1 MSTDDELSRLR
12 IEAAGQRPIA
22 AQHIR
27 NAYTGDVLPA
37 EALHKPEKVSAAP
50 GTSNLPP
57 AALCLGRE
65 EELARLRRI
74 LSSRHEGAITQ
85 SGTVHGLGGIGKST
99 LALHYAHRHA
109 VTTL

>member
-1 MSTDDELSRLR
+1 VSTDDELSRLR
-12 IEAAGQRPIA
+12 IEAAGQKSIA
-22 AQHIR
+22 AQRIG

-37 EALHKPEKVSAAP
+37 EALHTPEKVSAAP

-74 LSSRHEGAITQ
+74 LSSRREGAPPW
-85 SGTVHGLGGIGKST
+85 
-99 LALHYAHRHA
+99 
-109 VTTL
+109 